1 MREGFFISQEK
12 YTMDLL
18 KRFKIDKCK
27 PIKTPMP
34 SNGHLDL
41 DEGGKMVD
49 QTLYRSMIGSL
60 LYLTASRPDI
70 MFSVCVCLDFKLVLR
85 KHI

>member
-1 MREGFFISQEK
+1 
-12 YTMDLL
+12 MDE
-18 KRFKIDKCK
+18 CK

-34 SNGHLDL
+34 SNRHLDL
-41 DEGGKMVD
+41 DEGGKSVD

-70 MFSVCVCLDFKLVLR
+70 MFSVCVCVLDFKLILR
-85 KHI
+85 RLTWLPLK